1 MLLAGLPADTVE
13 SPGPACGDCL
23 AAHGA
28 LFFDELADAT
38 RLLRSKLEDALAELV
53 LSVL

>member
-1 MLLAGLPADTVE
+1 
-13 SPGPACGDCL
+13 
-23 AAHGA
+23 

-38 RLLRSKLEDALAELV
+38 RLLRSNSKTPSLNWW